1 MTDLAVKIYVRGKIL
16 DFLRK
21 TILGLELTEKA
32 KTGVEKME
40 TLLDGIWNKI
50 ENFIEEEKKRDLEW
64 MPDVIENFAEDLILS
79 AIKGAKELLDVRKLA
94 QEIFNLERAAKV
106 L

>member
-40 TLLDGIWNKI
+40 TLLDGIWDKLEKLNA
-50 ENFIEEEKKRDLEW
+50 EEK
-64 MPDVIENFAEDLILS
+64 
-79 AIKGAKELLDVRKLA
+79 
-94 QEIFNLERAAKV
+94 
-106 L
+106 

>member
-40 TLLDGIWNKI
+40 TLLDGIWDKI
-50 ENFIEEEKKRDLEW
+50 EKFIEEEKGRNLEW
-64 MPDVIENFAEDLILS
+64 MPDIIENFAEDLIS
-79 AIKGAKELLDVRKLA
+79 RAIKEAKKLLDIRKLA

>member
-21 TILGLELTEKA
+21 TILGLELKA

-40 TLLDGIWNKI
+40 TLLDGIWDKI
-50 ENFIEEEKKRDLEW
+50 EKFIEEEKGRNLEW
-64 MPDVIENFAEDLILS
+64 MPDIIENFAEDLISS
-79 AIKGAKELLDVRKLA
+79 AIKEAKELLDVRKLA

>member
-1 MTDLAVKIYVRGKIL
+1 MTDLAV
-16 DFLRK
+16 
-21 TILGLELTEKA
+21 ELTEKA

-40 TLLDGIWNKI
+40 TLLDGIWDKI
-50 ENFIEEEKKRDLEW
+50 EKFIEEEKRRNLEW
-64 MPDVIENFAEDLILS
+64 MPDIIENFAEDLIS
-79 AIKGAKELLDVRKLA
+79 RAIKEAKELLDIRKLA

>member
-32 KTGVEKME
+32 KTGIEKME
-40 TLLDGIWNKI
+40 TLLDNVWDKA
-50 ENFIEEEKKRDLEW
+50 EKFIEDEKKRDLEW
-64 MPDVIENFAEDLILS
+64 MPDVIENFAEDVLS
-79 AIKGAKELLDVRKLA
+79 AAIKEAREMLDIRKLA
-94 QEIFNLERAAKV
+94 QEIFDIERAAKV

>member
-40 TLLDGIWNKI
+40 TLLDGIWDKI
-50 ENFIEEEKKRDLEW
+50 EKFIEEEKGRNLEW
-64 MPDVIENFAEDLILS
+64 MPDIIENFAEDLIS
-79 AIKGAKELLDVRKLA
+79 RAIKELLDIRKLA

>member
-21 TILGLELTEKA
+21 TMLGLELTEKA

-40 TLLDGIWNKI
+40 TLLDGIWDKI
-50 ENFIEEEKKRDLEW
+50 EKFIEEEKRRNLEW
-64 MPDVIENFAEDLILS
+64 MPDIIENFAEDLIS
-79 AIKGAKELLDVRKLA
+79 RAIKEAKELLDIRKLA